1 MTGAEALVEALERQG
16 VEVIF
21 GIPGGVVLPL
31 FDALYKSKKI
41 KVILTR
47 HEQGAVHAADGYAR
61 VTGKVGVCLA
71 TSGPGATNLVTGIC
85 NAWMDSVPIVALTG
99 QVNTTL
105 LGRDSF
111 QEADI
116 FGITMPITKHS
127 YLVKTPEMLTRSVA
141 EAFYIAGTGRPGPVL
156 IDLPADIC
164 AMEYKFKHPEAIE
177 LRGYKPT
184 ITGHKQQI
192 KKAAKVLQSA
202 KRPLLYVGGGVI
214 IAEASEELKTL
225 ALRMDIPV
233 TNTLMG
239 KGAFPESHDLAL
251 GMLGMHGTWYAN
263 KAISNADVVMA
274 VGVRFDDRVTGR
286 IESFASNARIIHIDV
301 DPAEIAKNVPVE
313 IPIVG
318 NAKSILAEML
328 MDLKAAKHDEWNLTL
343 KQWKAEH
350 PLSYKDSDTIIKPE
364 YVVEQIYKITG
375 GKAIVC
381 TEVGQNQM
389 WAAQYYLNN
398 EPRTWLSSGGLGTMG
413 YGFPAAI
420 GAQVGQP
427 DALVIDVAGD
437 GSIQMNIQELATAVQ
452 NKLPV
457 KIVIL
462 NNGYLGMVRQWQQMF
477 FDRRYASSELRSG
490 NPDFAKVAQAYGAEG
505 HTVTEKKD
513 VIPVLR
519 NAFKNKNTCIIDI
532 HVERE
537 QNVMPMVPKGA
548 SLDEMITEWED

>member
-1 MTGAEALVEALERQG
+1 MKGAEALLKALEREG

-21 GIPGGVVLPL
+21 GHPGGAIMPTY
-31 FDALYKSKKI
+31 DALYDSPI
-41 KVILTR
+41 RHILVR
-47 HEQGAVHAADGYAR
+47 HEQGGVHAATAYAR
-61 VTGKVGVCLA
+61 ASGRVGVVMA
-71 TSGPGATNLVTGIC
+71 TSGPGALNLVTGL
-85 NAWMDSVPIVALTG
+85 ADAYMDSTPVVAITGNVPRALIGT
-99 QVNTTL
+99 
-105 LGRDSF
+105 DAF
-111 QEADI
+111 QEADVT
-116 FGITMPITKHS
+116 GVTMPITKHS
-127 YLVKTPEMLTRSVA
+127 YLVKTPEMLTRAVA
-141 EAFYIAGTGRPGPVL
+141 EAFYIAATGRPGPVL

-184 ITGHKQQI
+184 ITGHKHQI
-192 KKAAKVLQSA
+192 KKAAKLLQNA

-214 IAEASEELKTL
+214 SADAHAEVRQL
-225 ALRMDIPV
+225 AESMDIPV

-239 KGAFPESHDLAL
+239 KGAFPEAHDLSL

-263 KAISNADVVMA
+263 KAVCSADVILA

-286 IESFASNARIIHIDV
+286 IESFAGNARIIHIDV
-301 DPAEIAKNVPVE
+301 DPAEIAKNVAVE

-318 NAKSILAEML
+318 NARSILTEL
-328 MDLKAAKHDEWNLTL
+328 LEEIKPKKHDEWNMALRT
-343 KQWKAEH
+343 WKVEH
-350 PLSYKDSDTIIKPE
+350 PLKYKDSDDSIMPE
-364 YVVEQIYKITG
+364 FVVQQIYEITG
-375 GKAIVC
+375 GEAIVC

-389 WAAQYYLNN
+389 WAAQYYLNKH
-398 EPRTWLSSGGLGTMG
+398 PRTWLSSGGLGTMG

-420 GAQVGQP
+420 GAQVGRP
-427 DALVIDVAGD
+427 DALVIDIAGD

-477 FDRRYASSELRSG
+477 FGRRYASTELGAG

-505 HTVTEKKD
+505 YTVTQKKD
-513 VIPVLR
+513 VAPTLR
-519 NAFKNKNTCIIDI
+519 KAFENRKTCVIDI

-537 QNVMPMVPKGA
+537 QNVLPMVPKGA
-548 SLDEMITEWED
+548 ALDEMITEWED